1 MDFEEFFDNVLKIDS
16 KIRFVGIYQNRELSS
31 KIQSGIERFLTDEE
45 TEESLVYALNSWKSS
60 NKLKNKIGT
69 PFFSLSKHE
78 KLYRIILPLNDGLVL
93 VTTALDVDILK
104 IISEIE
110 KIKNQ
115 YEWLFSVIVADDNH
129 DMVESLSTLLGQKG
143 VRVVAKAFNGKEAVS
158 LYFSY
163 KPDVLLLD
171 MKMPE
176 YDGSYAITEIQKK
189 DPNAKIIAISGHLD
203 DSNKFNN
210 IPAFLKPIDIDEVV
224 EEIKKLAN
232 S

>member
-1 MDFEEFFDNVLKIDS
+1 MDFEELSNNILKIDT
-16 KIRFVGIYQNRELSS
+16 KIRFVGMYQNGELFSQM
-31 KIQSGIERFLTDEE
+31 QSGVESYLTKEE
-45 TEESLVYALNSWKSS
+45 TEQSLTDSLTRWKSRT
-60 NKLKNKIGT
+60 KMQYKIGK
-69 PFFSLSKHE
+69 PVFSLSKY
-78 KLYRIILPLNDGLVL
+78 KKFYRVTLPLNDGLVL
-93 VTTALDVDILK
+93 ATTTLDADILK

-115 YEWLFSVIVADDNH
+115 YEWLFSVIVADDNR
-129 DMVESLSTLLGQKG
+129 DVVESLSTLLGQK
-143 VRVVAKAFNGKEAVS
+143 RVHVVGKAFDGKEAVS

>member
-1 MDFEEFFDNVLKIDS
+1 MDFEELSNNILKIDT
-16 KIRFVGIYQNRELSS
+16 KIRFVGMYQNGELFSQM
-31 KIQSGIERFLTDEE
+31 QSGVESYLTKEE
-45 TEESLVYALNSWKSS
+45 TEQSLTDSLTRWKSRT
-60 NKLKNKIGT
+60 KMQYKIGK
-69 PFFSLSKHE
+69 PVFSLSKY
-78 KLYRIILPLNDGLVL
+78 KKFYRMTLPLNNGLVL
-93 VTTALDVDILK
+93 ATTTLDADILK

-210 IPAFLKPIDIDEVV
+210 IPVFLKPIDIDEVI